1 MELGTLSSFPILVIF
16 LSAILLFQTV
26 TFGKYSYAQLDSG
39 SEIPKWVRNNADWWE
54 KGLISDLEFA
64 TGIAYMVK
72 VDIIMVEGIEVDPE
86 GEIVI
91 DENISIPKW
100 IQNNARWWAD
110 DVISDDDFKSGIHYM
125 LNEDII
131 SFKGELQLPKITQ
144 TCQSPGIFLEIESHL
159 ELIKLREYSRNAPD
173 NLLAVTKSI
182 DEVSVKFA
190 EFLDNGTL
198 IKNATLYTCVVSQT
212 GEIVIETS
220 VQFENLEV
228 QLILQEVTGDPPQ
241 GIERII
247 FNVS

>member
-1 MELGTLSSFPILVIF
+1 MSGSPILIIL

-26 TFGKYSYAQLDSG
+26 TFGAYSYAQLDSG
-39 SEIPKWVRNNADWWE
+39 SGIPKWVRNNADWWE

-72 VDIIMVEGIEVDPE
+72 VDIITVEGVEVDPE
-86 GEIVI
+86 GEIII
-91 DENISIPKW
+91 DENISIPIW

-110 DVISDDDFKSGIHYM
+110 DVISDDDFKSGIQYM
-125 LNEDII
+125 LTEDII
-131 SFKGELQLPKITQ
+131 SFKGEPQLPKITRI
-144 TCQSPGIFLEIESHL
+144 CQSPGIFLGIESHP
-159 ELIKLREYSRNAPD
+159 ELIELREYTRNAPD

-190 EFLDNGTL
+190 EFLDNETL

-212 GEIVIETS
+212 GEIVSETS
-220 VQFENLEV
+220 IQFENLQV

-241 GIERII
+241 GIEQII
-247 FNVS
+247 FDVS

>member
-1 MELGTLSSFPILVIF
+1 LGTLSSFPIWVIF

-26 TFGKYSYAQLDSG
+26 AFGAYSYAQLDSG
-39 SEIPKWVRNNADWWE
+39 SEIPSWIKNNADWWDR
-54 KGLISDLEFA
+54 GLISDRDFA
-64 TGIAYMVK
+64 LGLGFMVK
-72 VDIIMVEGIEVDPE
+72 EGIIEVENVDVDPE

-91 DENISIPKW
+91 DENISIPTW

-110 DVISDDDFKSGIHYM
+110 DAISDDDFKSGIQYM

-131 SFKGELQLPKITQ
+131 SFKESQIPKIIQ
-144 TCQSPGIFLEIESHL
+144 TCQSPGIFLEIQSHS

-220 VQFENLEV
+220 IQFENLEV